1 MTIKFSK
8 NSDPFKKYWWVLLL
22 IFSAVG
28 VWISYPSY
36 QSGQGMDA
44 SAFGRNLMTVRQSLN
59 SLNNPAGAG
68 GAGAPGAPVGGLAMN
83 GQGQGAYT
91 KEGGAAMDG
100 LFPHPAAAKAAAAKP
115 RTFADDLSA
124 IAGMSGRG
132 GAGGLSGAAASA
144 AIPVESPSLGS
155 GFSNGSGTGGDGGS
169 SASYSPP
176 PILGSASG
184 SFSEGQTKTGLQ
196 NASDLSGANAPAGG
210 GALGAL
216 KSAAQSAV
224 QSANEASNAAAAS
237 GLSNNFDG
245 ARASG
250 QIGAMAG
257 GGQSDSGVGIGGGG
271 VPMSLKQNPKD
282 LMIKK
287 ITPPAP
293 MPVAPN
299 SGNAMMQMMMMMLPM
314 LMMGMMSA

>member
-22 IFSAVG
+22 IFSAIG

-59 SLNNPAGAG
+59 SLNNPAGT
-68 GAGAPGAPVGGLAMN
+68 GAGAPGSPVGGLAMN
-83 GQGQGAYT
+83 AQGQGAYK
-91 KEGGAAMDG
+91 KEGGMAMDG

-132 GAGGLSGAAASA
+132 GAGGLSGAAASP

-184 SFSEGQTKTGLQ
+184 SFSEGQTKTNLQ
-196 NASDLSGANAPAGG
+196 NASDLSGLNAPAGG

-224 QSANEASNAAAAS
+224 ASANEASNAAAAS

-250 QIGAMAG
+250 QIGGMA

-271 VPMSLKQNPKD
+271 VPMNLKANPKD
-282 LMIKK
+282 LMTKQ
-287 ITPPAP
+287 ITPPTP
-293 MPVAPN
+293 MPATSSSN
-299 SGNAMMQMMMMMLPM
+299 NTMMQMMMMMLPM
-314 LMMGMMSA
+314 LMMSMMGA